1 MQHKYKYNGIKL
13 LCGAALLLITVTA
26 AAQSAKDST
35 GSREQSVTGK
45 KNLTVTGRILDAST
59 GKPAA
64 GVHVSMQDFS
74 AAITDTSGKYRLQ
87 VPSYNVTIL
96 VDGDGYASRM
106 IPLQGRKKVDVTLM
120 DASHTGY
127 QENIVMP
134 VNIIPQREITSAA
147 QQYNVDGWQQNS
159 AMPDELLQGRIAGL
173 NVTRRS
179 GTPGAGAT
187 LFLRG
192 INSIYATNKPLVV
205 VDNMIFD
212 TEDYGES
219 VIANYYTNPLSLI
232 DAKDIDNITV
242 LKDAS
247 SIYGTKGAN
256 GAIIITTSHTT
267 DKATHIDFGAYGG
280 YIAAPKGLP
289 VMGASDFRSYLSSMM
304 QSKGMSPEELAAQ
317 PYMNDDPTAPG
328 YARYHNQTNWQDKVL
343 TDGFSNNYYLKVTG
357 GDNIATYGLSMGYMK
372 NQGTISGTDLSR
384 YNTRFNAQFNFTQR
398 FTGFANLSFTYNQ
411 QQLKD
416 QGIADRTSPL
426 FLARTK
432 SPFLQDHEVNDAGVQ
447 SPNLADV
454 DLLGTG
460 NPTAVIDKMIG
471 ANIFYRFFGSF
482 GFKYDLGKHW
492 NLNTTVGVVLNKVR
506 ENMFVPG
513 IGIVKDTLANAI
525 AENRMGSQVKRMF
538 TFYNDTWAE
547 YEQRFNMDH
556 KLYVRAGLRT
566 QTNNAEQDYALGFN
580 SATDDLTSVQNGLPA
595 LRVIGGGMGKWN
607 WFNTYLSSNYGFRDK
622 LFLTLNVA
630 MDGSSRFGKA
640 AKDGLTINGS
650 KFPVMPSVGG
660 AWLVSSESF
669 MAHSK
674 IDLLKLRASYSVT
687 GNDDIGNYTAR
698 QTYITQNLLGLQG
711 LVRKGIANPEL
722 QWETSVKLNGGI
734 DVAILNER
742 LSLSVDAYKSE
753 TKNMLV
759 YENVQAAT
767 GFEQMLTNAGRM
779 KNTGV
784 DLSLNA
790 RIVDNASFKWDLGVN
805 VSKYKNTVIAV
816 PNGAFTTEYAGAT
829 ILTANGQP
837 ANLFY
842 GYKTEGIYATSA
854 DAAKA
859 QVYTKQ
865 PDGSLRA
872 FTAGDVRFANTNG
885 DNVINADDR
894 TVIGDPNP
902 DYIGGISNRIS
913 WKRFELNALITF
925 SQGND
930 VFNYTRYRMESMT
943 DASNQLQSVNNRW
956 QYEGQ
961 QTSMPKATWGD
972 PLGNSRFSDRWIE
985 DGSYLRLRS
994 VSVQYYLPVNR
1005 KVIKNATIYLIGNN
1019 LVTLTKYKGYDPE
1032 FSSSNSPLAQGIDTG
1047 LDPISPNVTLGIRIG
1062 L

>member
-1 MQHKYKYNGIKL
+1 MQQKYKYNGIKL

-26 AAQSAKDST
+26 AAQSAADNTAKK
-35 GSREQSVTGK
+35 EQATGK
-45 KNLTVTGRILDAST
+45 HNLTVSGRILDAAT
-59 GKPAA
+59 GKPAI
-64 GVHVSMQDFS
+64 GVHVSVQDFS
-74 AAITDTSGKYRLQ
+74 AAITDTAGKYKVE
-87 VPSYNVTIL
+87 VPSYDATIL
-96 VDGDGYASRM
+96 VDGEGYAPRM
-106 IPLQGRKKVDVTLM
+106 IALKGRKKVDVRLM
-120 DASHTGY
+120 DASHSGY
-127 QENIVMP
+127 QESMVMP
-134 VNIIPQREITSAA
+134 VNIIPQRDITSAA
-147 QQYNVDGWQQNS
+147 QQYNVDGWQQN
-159 AMPDELLQGRIAGL
+159 AALPDELLQGRIAGL
-173 NVTRRS
+173 NGIRRS

-192 INSIYATNKPLVV
+192 INSLYATNKPLVV

-212 TEDYGES
+212 TNDYGES

-232 DAKDIDNITV
+232 DVKDIDNITV

-247 SIYGTKGAN
+247 SVYGTKGAN
-256 GAIIITTSHTT
+256 GAIIITTSRAA

-280 YIAAPKGLP
+280 FVMAPKGLP
-289 VMGASDFRSYLSSMM
+289 VMGASDYRNYLSGIL
-304 QSKGMSPEELAAQ
+304 QSKGLTPEQLAAQ
-317 PYMNDDPTAPG
+317 PFMNDDRSAPG
-328 YARYHNQTNWQDKVL
+328 YARYHNSTDWQDKVL
-343 TDGFSNNYYLKVTG
+343 DNGFANNFFLKVTG

-372 NQGTISGTDLSR
+372 NQGIIKGTDLSR
-384 YNTRFNAQFNFTQR
+384 YNTRFNANFNFTQR
-398 FTGFANLSFTYNQ
+398 FTGYANLSFAYNQ

-426 FLARTK
+426 FLARIK

-454 DLLGTG
+454 DILGVG
-460 NPTAVIDKMIG
+460 NPTAVIEKMIG
-471 ANIFYRFFGSF
+471 ANIYYRFQGSF
-482 GFKYDLGKHW
+482 GFKYELGKNW
-492 NLNTTVGVVLNKVR
+492 NLNTNVGIVLDKVR

-513 IGIVKDTLANAI
+513 IGIVKDTLSNAI
-525 AENRMGSQVKRMF
+525 AENRMGTQVKRMF
-538 TFYNDTWAE
+538 TFFNDTWAE
-547 YEQRFNMDH
+547 YSKRFNADH
-556 KLYVRAGLRT
+556 KIYVRGGVRT
-566 QTNNAEQDYALGFN
+566 QTNKAEQDYALGFN
-580 SATDDLTSVQNGLPA
+580 SATDDLTSVQNGVPA
-595 LRVIGGGMGKWN
+595 LRQIGGGMGRWN
-607 WFNTYLSSNYGFRDK
+607 WINTYLSSDYGFREK
-622 LFLTLNVA
+622 LFLSLNVA
-630 MDGSSRFGKA
+630 MDGSSRFGKQ
-640 AKDGLTINGS
+640 AKEGLTFNGS
-650 KFPVMPSVGG
+650 KFPVMPSIGG
-660 AWLVSSESF
+660 AWLVSSENF
-669 MAHSK
+669 MASSG

-698 QTYITQNLLGLQG
+698 QTYVTQNLLGLQG

-734 DVAILNER
+734 DVAIFNER

-759 YENVQAAT
+759 YEEVQAAG

-790 RIVDNASFKWDLGVN
+790 RIVDKANLKWDLGVN
-805 VSKYKNTVIAV
+805 VSKYKNTVISV
-816 PNGAFTTEYAGAT
+816 PGGSFTTDYAGAT

-842 GYKTEGIYATSA
+842 GYKTQGVYATSA
-854 DAAKA
+854 DAAKEQLYA
-859 QVYTKQ
+859 KQ
-865 PDGSLRA
+865 TDGSLRA
-872 FTAGDVRFANTNG
+872 FQAGDIHFVNMNG
-885 DNVINADDR
+885 DNLISADDR

-902 DYIGGISNRIS
+902 DYVGGISNRVS

-930 VFNYTRYRMESMT
+930 VFNYTRYRLESMS
-943 DASNQLQSVNNRW
+943 DASNQLESVNNRW

-961 QTSMPKATWGD
+961 QTKMPRATWGD
-972 PLGNSRFSDRWIE
+972 PVGNSRFSDRWIE

-994 VSVQYYLPVNR
+994 VSLQYYFPVNR
-1005 KVIKNATIYLIGNN
+1005 KVIKNAAIYLIGNN
-1019 LVTLTKYKGYDPE
+1019 LVTLTKYQGYDPE

-1047 LDPISPNVTLGIRIG
+1047 LDPISRNVTLGIRIG